1 MIGRYVSQR
10 SQCGFVSSCSAA
22 ADSVPRVDPA
32 FERLLTARF
41 GPLNGL
47 RLVLTVI
54 TDFREIFI
62 GTERQNQA
70 ERLALFLSQS
80 RSAPP
85 PPTYPTLTP
94 GPRTRP
100 RAYGLMFMLIPRAPP
115 PPATGPLGQ
124 NGVNV
129 ELVCARIDLSFC

>member
-85 PPTYPTLTP
+85 HAPPPPTYP
-94 GPRTRP
+94 GPTHAP
-100 RAYGLMFMLIPRAPP
+100 KRARALMA
-115 PPATGPLGQ
+115 
-124 NGVNV
+124 
-129 ELVCARIDLSFC
+129 

>member
-85 PPTYPTLTP
+85 PPTYPAHARARALNDILNVNP
-94 GPRTRP
+94 ARSAAAGYRP
-100 RAYGLMFMLIPRAPP
+100 FGSKRRERRVSVCEDRF
-115 PPATGPLGQ
+115 
-124 NGVNV
+124 
-129 ELVCARIDLSFC
+129 ELLLS

>member
-85 PPTYPTLTP
+85 PPTYP
-94 GPRTRP
+94 GPTHAPARLWLNVNPARSAAAGYRP
-100 RAYGLMFMLIPRAPP
+100 FGSKRRERRVSVCEDRF
-115 PPATGPLGQ
+115 
-124 NGVNV
+124 
-129 ELVCARIDLSFC
+129 ELLLS

>member
-70 ERLALFLSQS
+70 ERLALFLSEPLGPT
-80 RSAPP
+80 SAH
-85 PPTYPTLTP
+85 LP

-100 RAYGLMFMLIPRAPP
+100 RALMA
-115 PPATGPLGQ
+115 
-124 NGVNV
+124 
-129 ELVCARIDLSFC
+129 S

>member
-70 ERLALFLSQS
+70 ERLALFLSAYYLS

-85 PPTYPTLTP
+85 PPTYTP

-100 RAYGLMFMLIPRAPP
+100 RAYGFVMLIPRAPP

>member
-41 GPLNGL
+41 GPFGTVYALFLG
-47 RLVLTVI
+47 LVLTVI

-70 ERLALFLSQS
+70 ERLGRSVPICILSEPLGPAL
-80 RSAPP
+80 
-85 PPTYPTLTP
+85 
-94 GPRTRP
+94 TRP
-100 RAYGLMFMLIPRAPP
+100 
-115 PPATGPLGQ
+115 T
-124 NGVNV
+124 
-129 ELVCARIDLSFC
+129 

>member
-85 PPTYPTLTP
+85 PPTYP
-94 GPRTRP
+94 GPTHAPAR
-100 RAYGLMFMLIPRAPP
+100 LWLNVLIPRAPP

>member
-85 PPTYPTLTP
+85 PPTYTP

-100 RAYGLMFMLIPRAPP
+100 RHGPRAYV
-115 PPATGPLGQ
+115 A
-124 NGVNV
+124 
-129 ELVCARIDLSFC
+129 S

>member
-85 PPTYPTLTP
+85 PPTYPAHA
-94 GPRTRP
+94 
-100 RAYGLMFMLIPRAPP
+100 RARALNVN
-115 PPATGPLGQ
+115 PARSAAAGSTGPGW
-124 NGVNV
+124 VKT
-129 ELVCARIDLSFC
+129 A

>member
-70 ERLALFLSQS
+70 ERLALFLSAYYLS
-80 RSAPP
+80 RSAP
-85 PPTYPTLTP
+85 LRP
-94 GPRTRP
+94 GPLNVNPARSAAAGYRP
-100 RAYGLMFMLIPRAPP
+100 FGSKRRERRVSVCEDRF
-115 PPATGPLGQ
+115 
-124 NGVNV
+124 
-129 ELVCARIDLSFC
+129 ELLLS

>member
-70 ERLALFLSQS
+70 ERLALFLSEPL
-80 RSAPP
+80 PP
-85 PPTYPTLTP
+85 ARPHLRPLTLHL
-94 GPRTRP
+94 P
-100 RAYGLMFMLIPRAPP
+100 RAHARARALMA
-115 PPATGPLGQ
+115 
-124 NGVNV
+124 
-129 ELVCARIDLSFC
+129 

>member
-1 MIGRYVSQR
+1 MMIGRYVSQR

-85 PPTYPTLTP
+85 PPTYPAHARALNVNP
-94 GPRTRP
+94 ARSAAAGYRP
-100 RAYGLMFMLIPRAPP
+100 FGSKRRERRVSVCEDRF
-115 PPATGPLGQ
+115 
-124 NGVNV
+124 
-129 ELVCARIDLSFC
+129 ELLLS

>member
-100 RAYGLMFMLIPRAPP
+100 RAYG
-115 PPATGPLGQ
+115 
-124 NGVNV
+124 
-129 ELVCARIDLSFC
+129 S